1 MRQRERASLV
11 VMGIVLPAEAH
22 LAIVDR
28 EQSMIGDRDAVRVAC
43 QVLENVLG
51 PAKRGLG
58 IHDPVLPE
66 QGAQEGR
73 ERLLLCQ
80 RETVSMKHELV
91 SLEGSP

>member
-1 MRQRERASLV
+1 
-11 VMGIVLPAEAH
+11 
-22 LAIVDR
+22 
-28 EQSMIGDRDAVRVAC
+28 
-43 QVLENVLG
+43 
-51 PAKRGLG
+51 
-58 IHDPVLPE
+58 LPE